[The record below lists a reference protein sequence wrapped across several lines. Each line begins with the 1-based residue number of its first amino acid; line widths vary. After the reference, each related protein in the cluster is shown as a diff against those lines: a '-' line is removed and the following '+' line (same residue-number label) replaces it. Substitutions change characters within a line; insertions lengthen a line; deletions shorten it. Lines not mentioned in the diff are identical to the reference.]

1 MKGCTIKLLIQSG
14 NQRNVNS
21 PQPNTDA
28 LRGKVEGINQQQ
40 TALWQLG
47 AIAQALPLEV
57 QVLSK
62 LCLGEEVCARC
73 LVLIHQT
80 ASVRAEFKLLSV
92 AALCSHNFKIRT
104 ACQPLT
110 YS

>member
-1 MKGCTIKLLIQSG
+1 MYNQATYPAWKLE
-14 NQRNVNS
+14 NVSS
-21 PQPNTDA
+21 PQPNTDVM
-28 LRGKVEGINQQQ
+28 RGKAKGINQQQ

-47 AIAQALPLEV
+47 VITQTLPLEV

-62 LCLGEEVCARC
+62 LCLGKEVCARR
-73 LVLIHQT
+73 LVPIHQT

>member
-1 MKGCTIKLLIQSG
+1 MKGK
-14 NQRNVNS
+14 
-21 PQPNTDA
+21 A
-28 LRGKVEGINQQQ
+28 KQQQ

-47 AIAQALPLEV
+47 VITQTLPLEA
-57 QVLSK
+57 QALSK
-62 LCLGEEVCARC
+62 LCLGKEVCARH
-73 LVLIHQT
+73 LVPIHQT

-92 AALCSHNFKIRT
+92 AALYSHNFKIRT